1 MALSEHDDVANALTT
16 NRTGH
21 TFNEGILP
29 GRPRRSRCLFNMER
43 PHLQVKCLSV
53 DRVAISEQVSG
64 HLVDP
69 AGLEQ
74 LACSPD
80 GRRMIGDIES
90 RIRRRSSLRMINMNS
105 TLNVTVG
112 TAAPDHALR

>member
-53 DRVAISEQVSG
+53 DRVAI
-64 HLVDP
+64 
-69 AGLEQ
+69 
-74 LACSPD
+74 
-80 GRRMIGDIES
+80 
-90 RIRRRSSLRMINMNS
+90 
-105 TLNVTVG
+105 
-112 TAAPDHALR
+112 